1 MMSKPHWLRPWL
13 PALCWAAVI
22 WTFSTDA
29 FSAQHTGRIL
39 EPLLRWIY
47 PGIHREQVRLIHFL
61 VRKSAHFI
69 EYFVFCLFLYRGL
82 RGEQKGWG
90 WTWAAGAFGLA
101 AAYAVLDEVHQS
113 FVASRAASPWDSLLN
128 SAGALAAMIC
138 CWLWHRWRASRQ
150 P

>member
-1 MMSKPHWLRPWL
+1 MSKPHWLRPWL
-13 PALCWAAVI
+13 PALCWAVVI
-22 WTFSTDA
+22 WIFSTDA

-47 PGIHREQVRLIHFL
+47 PGISREHFRLVHFL

-69 EYFVFCLFLYRGL
+69 EYFVFGLLLYRGL
-82 RGEQKGWG
+82 SGQQKGWR
-90 WTWAAGAFGLA
+90 WAGAAVAFGLA
-101 AAYAVLDEVHQS
+101 AAYAGLDEVHQS
-113 FVASRAASPWDSLLN
+113 FVASRTANPWDSLLD

-138 CWLWHRWRASRQ
+138 RWVWYRWRAPRQ

>member
-1 MMSKPHWLRPWL
+1 MSRPHWLRAWL
-13 PALCWAAVI
+13 PALCWVAVI

-47 PGIHREQVRLIHFL
+47 PGISREHVRVIHFL

-69 EYFVFCLFLYRGL
+69 EYFVFCLLLYRGL
-82 RGEQKGWG
+82 RGEQKGWRWG
-90 WTWAAGAFGLA
+90 WAAGAFGLA

-113 FVASRAASPWDSLLN
+113 FVASRTASPWDSLLD
-128 SAGALAAMIC
+128 STGGLAAMMC
-138 CWLWHRWRASRQ
+138 CWLWYRRRASRQ